1 MHILFFFMFDTHM
14 LKNNSIYKYH
24 YFVKKLIKKG
34 DTVIDIGANLGY
46 YSGIFRRLVKNSGKV
61 ICFEPMPPF
70 FNVLTWAYSSK
81 TNMTLHNVAL
91 GNENKT
97 TKIFQPNPEKSYF
110 RTGLSSIANQDT
122 DLKKGITYD
131 IEMKKGSSLLENL
144 HEIQYIK
151 MDIEGYEKI
160 VLQELEGIIKKYQPI
175 VQVEIWEGNRDE
187 VFLLMEKLSF
197 QPYSLY
203 KNKLIKDF
211 DNSIEPGDYLFIHKS
226 KETEVLERLQN

>member
-1 MHILFFFMFDTHM
+1 
-14 LKNNSIYKYH
+14 
-24 YFVKKLIKKG
+24 
-34 DTVIDIGANLGY
+34 
-46 YSGIFRRLVKNSGKV
+46 
-61 ICFEPMPPF
+61 
-70 FNVLTWAYSSK
+70 
-81 TNMTLHNVAL
+81 MTLHNVAL

-175 VQVEIWEGNRDE
+175 VQVEIW
-187 VFLLMEKLSF
+187 
-197 QPYSLY
+197 
-203 KNKLIKDF
+203 
-211 DNSIEPGDYLFIHKS
+211 
-226 KETEVLERLQN
+226 KETGMRCFY